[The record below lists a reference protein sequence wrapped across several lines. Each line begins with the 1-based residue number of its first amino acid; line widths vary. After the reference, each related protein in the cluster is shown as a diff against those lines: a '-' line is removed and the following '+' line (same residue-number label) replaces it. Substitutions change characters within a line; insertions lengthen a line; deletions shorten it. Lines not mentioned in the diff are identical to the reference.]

1 MTTKTC
7 DLCGKNC
14 GTLKDI
20 YDEDGYGTIST
31 IQIMKNRK
39 YNNELDVCNECLE
52 KIIGF
57 VKKEIKK
64 GAQNEQL

>member
-14 GTLKDI
+14 GTINDI
-20 YDEDGYGTIST
+20 YDEYGYGTIST
-31 IQIMKNRK
+31 IQIMANRK
-39 YNNELDVCNECLE
+39 YNDELDVCNECME
-52 KIIGF
+52 KIIDF

-64 GAQNEQL
+64 EAEND

>member
-14 GTLKDI
+14 GTIKDI
-20 YDEDGYGTIST
+20 YDEYGYGTIST
-31 IQIMKNRK
+31 IHIMANRK

-52 KIIGF
+52 KIIDF
-57 VKKEIKK
+57 VKKEIEKEVK
-64 GAQNEQL
+64 NER